1 MSVIKINQK
10 KSFKSV
16 NDWRDP
22 LYLNDL
28 LTIEEKSIH
37 KKAKDFCKNF
47 LMPSVIE
54 NNDKSFFDKKIYP
67 ALGANGFLG
76 NTIKG
81 YGSSNVS
88 SVSYGLVARE
98 LEAVDSSYRSAISV
112 QSSLVIHPIFTF
124 GSEEQKKKYIP
135 ELVKGNIVGCFG
147 LTESISGSD
156 PSSMETNFEE
166 VSDGFIIN
174 GSKNWITNAPIADVF
189 LIWAFDKEKK
199 VHGFLIDKNTKGLT
213 TEKIKK
219 SSIKIAQAGKI
230 FLNNVKVTKNSILP
244 NTNGWKA
251 VYSCINKARYGIA
264 WGAIGAAET
273 CWHIAKKYAEN
284 RIINKKPLASKQLVQ
299 KKLADMMTEISLGFG
314 GCILAGRIMDQNKDL
329 KIAISLLKRNNCK
342 KALNIVRDARDI
354 LAGNGIL
361 DENHIIRHLVNLET
375 VSTYDGTEDTHALIL
390 GKLQTGLDAF

>member
-1 MSVIKINQK
+1 MSVIRIKQK
-10 KSFKSV
+10 KETKSI
-16 NDWRDP
+16 NDWKDP
-22 LYLNDL
+22 LYLNNL
-28 LTIEEKSIH
+28 LTDQEKSIH
-37 KKAKDFCKNF
+37 KKAKDFCKKN

-54 NNDKSFFDKKIYP
+54 NNEKCFFDKKIYP
-67 ALGANGFLG
+67 SLGASGFLG

-81 YGSSNVS
+81 YGSANVS
-88 SVSYGLVARE
+88 SVAYGLVARE

-112 QSSLVIHPIFTF
+112 QSSLVIHPIYNF
-124 GSEEQKKKYIP
+124 GSEEQKDKYIP
-135 ELVKGNIVGCFG
+135 EMIKGNLIGCFG

-166 VSDGFIIN
+166 VSDGYIIN

-189 LIWAFDKEKK
+189 LIWAFDKQKN
-199 VHGFLIDKNTKGLT
+199 VHGFLVDKDTKGLT

-230 FLNNVKVTKNSILP
+230 FLKNVKVSKNAILP
-244 NTNGWKA
+244 STNGWKS

-264 WGAIGAAET
+264 WGAMGAAEN
-273 CWHIAKKYAEN
+273 CWLISKDYAQN
-284 RIINKKPLASKQLVQ
+284 RIVNKKPLASKQLVQ
-299 KKLADMMTEISLGFG
+299 KKLADMMTEISLGYS
-314 GCILAGRIMDQNKDL
+314 GCILAGRSMDENKDL

-342 KALNIVRDARDI
+342 KALNIARDARDI

-375 VSTYDGTEDTHALIL
+375 VNTYDGTEDTHALIL

>member
-88 SVSYGLVARE
+88 SASYGLVARE

>member
-1 MSVIKINQK
+1 MSVIRIKQK
-10 KSFKSV
+10 KETKSI
-16 NDWRDP
+16 NDWKDP

-28 LTIEEKSIH
+28 LTDQEKSIH
-37 KKAKDFCKNF
+37 KKAKDFCKEN

-54 NNDKSFFDKKIYP
+54 NNEKCFFDKKIYP
-67 ALGANGFLG
+67 SLGANGFLG

-81 YGSSNVS
+81 YGSANVS
-88 SVSYGLVARE
+88 SVAYGLVARE

-112 QSSLVIHPIFTF
+112 QSSLVIHPIYNF
-124 GSEEQKKKYIP
+124 GSEEQKEKYIP
-135 ELVKGNIVGCFG
+135 EMIKGNLIGCFG

-166 VSDGFIIN
+166 VSDGYVIN

-189 LIWAFDKEKK
+189 LIWAFDKQKN
-199 VHGFLIDKNTKGLT
+199 VHGFLVDKDTKGLT

-230 FLNNVKVTKNSILP
+230 FLKNVKVSKNAILP
-244 NTNGWKA
+244 STNGWKS

-264 WGAIGAAET
+264 WGAMGAAEN
-273 CWHIAKKYAEN
+273 CWLIAKEYAQN
-284 RIINKKPLASKQLVQ
+284 RVVNKKPLASKQLVQ
-299 KKLADMMTEISLGFG
+299 KKLADMMTEISLGYS
-314 GCILAGRIMDQNKDL
+314 GCILAGRSMDENKDL
-329 KIAISLLKRNNCK
+329 KIAISLLKRNNCR
-342 KALNIVRDARDI
+342 KALNIARDARDI

-375 VSTYDGTEDTHALIL
+375 VNTYDGTEDTHALIL

>member
-1 MSVIKINQK
+1 MSVIRIKHK
-10 KSFKSV
+10 KEAKSI
-16 NDWRDP
+16 NDWKDP
-22 LYLNDL
+22 LYLNNL
-28 LTIEEKSIH
+28 LTDQEKLIH
-37 KKAKDFCKNF
+37 KKAKDFCEEN

-54 NNDKSFFDKKIYP
+54 NNEKCFFDKKIYP
-67 ALGANGFLG
+67 SLGANGFLG

-81 YGSSNVS
+81 YGSANVS
-88 SVSYGLVARE
+88 SVAYGLVARE

-112 QSSLVIHPIFTF
+112 QSSLVIHPIYNF
-124 GSEEQKKKYIP
+124 GSEEQKEKYIP
-135 ELVKGNIVGCFG
+135 EMIKGNLIGCFG

-166 VSDGFIIN
+166 VSDGYVIN

-189 LIWAFDKEKK
+189 LIWAFDKQKN
-199 VHGFLIDKNTKGLT
+199 VHGFLVDKNTKGLT
-213 TEKIKK
+213 TERIKK

-230 FLNNVKVTKNSILP
+230 FLKDVKVSKSAILP
-244 NTNGWKA
+244 NTNGWKS

-264 WGAIGAAET
+264 WGAMGAAEN
-273 CWHIAKKYAEN
+273 CWLIAKEYAQN
-284 RIINKKPLASKQLVQ
+284 RIVNKKPLASKQLVQ
-299 KKLADMMTEISLGFG
+299 KKLADMMTEISLGYS
-314 GCILAGRIMDQNKDL
+314 GCILAGRSMDENKDL

-342 KALNIVRDARDI
+342 KALNITRDARDI

-375 VSTYDGTEDTHALIL
+375 VNTYDGTEDTHALIL

>member
-1 MSVIKINQK
+1 MSVVRIKQK
-10 KSFKSV
+10 KDTKSI

-22 LYLNDL
+22 LYLNNL
-28 LTIEEKSIH
+28 LTDQEKSIH
-37 KKAKDFCKNF
+37 KKAKDFCEKN

-54 NNDKSFFDKKIYP
+54 NNEKCFFDKKIYP
-67 ALGANGFLG
+67 ALGAYGFLG

-81 YGSSNVS
+81 YGSANVS
-88 SVSYGLVARE
+88 SVAYGLVARE

-112 QSSLVIHPIFTF
+112 QSSLVIHPIYNF
-124 GSEEQKKKYIP
+124 GSEEQKEKYIP
-135 ELVKGNIVGCFG
+135 EMIKGNLIGCFG

-166 VSDGFIIN
+166 VSDGYLIN

-189 LIWAFDKEKK
+189 LIWAFDNQKN

-230 FLNNVKVTKNSILP
+230 FLKNVKVSKNAILP
-244 NTNGWKA
+244 NTNGWKS

-264 WGAIGAAET
+264 WGAMGAAEN
-273 CWHIAKKYAEN
+273 CWLIAKEYAQN
-284 RIINKKPLASKQLVQ
+284 RIVNKKPLASKQLVQ
-299 KKLADMMTEISLGFG
+299 KKLADMMTEISLGYS
-314 GCILAGRIMDQNKDL
+314 GCILAGRSMDENKDL

-342 KALNIVRDARDI
+342 KALNIARDARDI

-375 VSTYDGTEDTHALIL
+375 VNTYDGTEDTHALIL

>member
-199 VHGFLIDKNTKGLT
+199 VHGFLIDKDTKGLT

>member
-1 MSVIKINQK
+1 MSVIKIRQEK
-10 KSFKSV
+10 ILKSI

-22 LYLNDL
+22 LYLNNL
-28 LTIEEKSIH
+28 LTDEEKSIH
-37 KKAKDFCKNF
+37 SKAKDFCRNY

-54 NNDKSFFDKKIYP
+54 NNDKSFFDRKIYP
-67 ALGANGFLG
+67 ALGSNGFLG

-81 YGSSNVS
+81 YGSANVS

-124 GSEEQKKKYIP
+124 GSDEQKEKYIP
-135 ELVKGNIVGCFG
+135 ELIKGNLIGCFG

-166 VSDGFIIN
+166 VSDGYIIN

-189 LIWAFDKEKK
+189 LIWAFDKEKN

-230 FLNNVKVTKNSILP
+230 FLKNVKIPKNRILP
-244 NTNGWKA
+244 KTNGWKA

-264 WGAIGAAET
+264 WGAMGAAET
-273 CWHIAKKYAEN
+273 CWLIAKEYAQN
-284 RIINKKPLASKQLVQ
+284 RVINKKPLASKQLVQ

-314 GCILAGRIMDQNKDL
+314 GCILAGRSMDENKDL

-361 DENHIIRHLVNLET
+361 DENHVIRHLVNLET
-375 VSTYDGTEDTHALIL
+375 VNTYDGTEDTHALIL